1 MDENGKF
8 LPSGYEKAK
17 STKAA
22 RQKDF
27 QKNFGSRTSSHLN
40 PKQEQTMWVGLID
53 HLKRNEK
60 LPVVAFTLSRNRCDS
75 NAEAL
80 KSCDLTTAREKFKI
94 NSFFQLCLQKLKP
107 EDRDLPQVKTMQ
119 DCLQRGLGVSFNLF
133 SLLKF
138 YLKIIYFRSI
148 TVEFYQY

>member
-1 MDENGKF
+1 
-8 LPSGYEKAK
+8 
-17 STKAA
+17 
-22 RQKDF
+22 
-27 QKNFGSRTSSHLN
+27 
-40 PKQEQTMWVGLID
+40 MWVGLID

-107 EDRDLPQVKTMQ
+107 EDRDLPQVKTIQ
-119 DCLQRGLGVSFNLF
+119 DCLQRGVGVSFILF
-133 SLLKF
+133 K
-138 YLKIIYFRSI
+138 
-148 TVEFYQY
+148 